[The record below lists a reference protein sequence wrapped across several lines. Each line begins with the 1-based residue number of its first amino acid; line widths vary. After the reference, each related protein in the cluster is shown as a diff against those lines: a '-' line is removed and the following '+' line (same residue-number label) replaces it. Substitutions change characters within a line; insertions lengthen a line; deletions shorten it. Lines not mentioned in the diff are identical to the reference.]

1 MLDSNAVQSLFD
13 EYFKAR
19 GYARSRIVTIH
30 DPICD
35 PIRDA
40 KIRELSLKWQTEAPE
55 RVDVRLKRVYEVHLC
70 RAGGNDEVR
79 YVFAKS
85 VGCGWLGYHAFIA
98 GHRLGDFGPPILGLR
113 EGILYTDWDPETEHS
128 QPLTQNREGFIG
140 SAASYVAARARSL
153 RLSNNPTPDWAEEGR
168 HKGFEALA
176 SSLSRAYG
184 SRIVAGLNR
193 PCVQWRPSRHSAL
206 SLLIERRL
214 F

>member
-85 VGCGWLGYHAFIA
+85 VGCGWVGYHAFIA
-98 GHRLGDFGPPILGLR
+98 RHWVGDFVPPLLCLR
-113 EGILYTDWDPETEHS
+113 DRNLHTEES
-128 QPLTQNREGFIG
+128 PAT
-140 SAASYVAARARSL
+140 
-153 RLSNNPTPDWAEEGR
+153 
-168 HKGFEALA
+168 
-176 SSLSRAYG
+176 
-184 SRIVAGLNR
+184 
-193 PCVQWRPSRHSAL
+193 
-206 SLLIERRL
+206 
-214 F
+214 